1 MAIMSTKLKLFKNQK
16 GMTLI
21 ELLAVVVILG
31 ILAAIAGTV
40 IVKSFDNAKKNADA
54 TSIKVITDAAQRYVM
69 ETNPNDSALSSI
81 TVTSLVS
88 AGYLPS
94 KPEAKEDSAKPA
106 FKLTVTKSGGNYT
119 FAVVTDATGN

>member
-1 MAIMSTKLKLFKNQK
+1 MAIMKMKLKLYKNQK

-31 ILAAIAGTV
+31 ILAAVAGTV
-40 IVKSFDNAKKNADA
+40 IVKSFDSAKTNADA

-69 ETNPNDSALSSI
+69 DKNPSDVS
-81 TVTSLVS
+81 TVTVNALVS

-94 KPEAKEDSAKPA
+94 APAATADKNKPV
-106 FKLTVTKSGGNYT
+106 FKLTVTKDADGNYK
-119 FAVVTDATGN
+119 FDVVAAATSS